1 MWCVDACYGDSTLTN
16 VFVAVFFLLAQMR
29 AVTAVDDS
37 LSSLVDSVHVL
48 RQALYGPHE
57 HGVKAGGPPSLSPTN
72 GTHPRYTSHTS
83 SQFAS
88 QFQTHLPV
96 AMDMHA
102 ASRFPSS
109 SSASSPSSSLTM
121 AHPSPIRTSSYESPV
136 EYIKR
141 RPANG
146 IYASSAPSSH
156 PQGRPRQ
163 QPVSHSLT
171 GAATAA
177 AARYA
182 GPNVVSAAPNGFS
195 PSSSASTSACC
206 PPSNGGNQGRA
217 PHANVEPRPHEMTGA
232 HMHINGAFQPPP
244 LSYYPPPFQPQQ
256 LRSLHHDVEQHGG
269 EPGMQSQPVGAPAP
283 VGADAECCLGFF
295 DCDNQGNIVM
305 PADAS
310 S

>member
-1 MWCVDACYGDSTLTN
+1 M
-16 VFVAVFFLLAQMR
+16 
-29 AVTAVDDS
+29 
-37 LSSLVDSVHVL
+37 HVL

-57 HGVKAGGPPSLSPTN
+57 HGVKAGGPPSLSPAN

-83 SQFAS
+83 SAVSPTHPASAHFAS
-88 QFQTHLPV
+88 QSQTYLPV

-102 ASRFPSS
+102 ASRYPSS
-109 SSASSPSSSLTM
+109 SSASSPSSLIM
-121 AHPSPIRTSSYESPV
+121 AHPSPIRTSSYEPPV

-141 RPANG
+141 RPVNG
-146 IYASSAPSSH
+146 IYASSTPSSH

-182 GPNVVSAAPNGFS
+182 GSNVVSAAPNGCS
-195 PSSSASTSACC
+195 PSSSTSIGGCC
-206 PPSNGGNQGRA
+206 PPNNGGSQGRA
-217 PHANVEPRPHEMTGA
+217 PHANVEPRPHEMAGA

-256 LRSLHHDVEQHGG
+256 LRSLHHEAEQHGG

-305 PADAS
+305 PADTS